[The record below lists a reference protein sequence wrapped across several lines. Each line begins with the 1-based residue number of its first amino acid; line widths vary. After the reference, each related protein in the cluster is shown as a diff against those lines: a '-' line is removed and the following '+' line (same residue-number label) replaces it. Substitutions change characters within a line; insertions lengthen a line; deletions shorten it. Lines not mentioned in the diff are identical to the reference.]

1 MNVPTVLLRMKLTI
15 RKTTST
21 KLNTKLIIDDI
32 IRKMVD
38 VSTCGNT
45 AKPITYVNSST
56 NHLKALKIP
65 SPVLAEVS
73 KIDHL
78 NGKS

>member
-1 MNVPTVLLRMKLTI
+1 MKVPTVLLRMKLI
-15 RKTTST
+15 KRKTTKT
-21 KLNTKLIIDDI
+21 KLNTKFMRDDI
-32 IRKMVD
+32 IMKMDD
-38 VSTCGNT
+38 VSTLGNT
-45 AKPITYVNSST
+45 AKLITYINSST

-65 SPVLAEVS
+65 SPVFAEVS